1 MGTTTFDAA
10 LAFIYCDHNQQSEQT
25 QVALLSSLLQQ
36 LLQQDTTGTLPPEIS
51 SLHSLH
57 QKYGTRP
64 TLAQIEDNL
73 RQLVSRLTRLYVVID
88 ALDELSANEEQALQ
102 FVSAVRE
109 LGPQVKVLCASRPS
123 TTFQA
128 YFEGPDTAS
137 LVVSA
142 RDHDIRTFLEAQLQQ
157 QHKLQRHIRADPAL
171 AEDIVKAVI
180 HESQGM

>member
-1 MGTTTFDAA
+1 METTSDTA
-10 LAFIYCDHNQQSEQT
+10 LAFIYCNHNQQSEQT

-36 LLQQDTTGTLPPEIS
+36 LLQQDTTSTLPPEIS
-51 SLHSLH
+51 SLYNLH

-73 RQLVSRLTRLYVVID
+73 RQLVSRLARLYVVID
-88 ALDELSANEEQALQ
+88 ALDELSADEEQALH
-102 FVSAVRE
+102 FVLAVRE

-128 YFEGPDTAS
+128 YFEGPNTAS

-142 RDHDIRTFLEAQLQQ
+142 RDHDIRIFLKAQLQQ
-157 QHKLQRHIRADPAL
+157 QHKLQRHIRADPTL
-171 AEDIVKAVI
+171 AEDIVKSVI